1 MIQYVSSFLYSYGPV
16 NGKLFQ
22 NVNWHLRLHPQRRD
36 EAKSPLLVIAPAY
49 VPITVTQPQFLS
61 LALLLLHLTLQFS
74 LILRAL
80 LRPHREPSSRIAWVV
95 VILIFPVVGILA
107 YLLLGEVSIGRRRV
121 MNLAR
126 SEARLPSPAAVTAPV
141 LLTGTL
147 TGALIGSRR
156 PERRGPDENGPDEV
170 YRPLFQVGQSISG
183 FGPCGGNQGRL
194 AADSDD
200 AITGLV
206 ADIDAARE
214 LVHLLFYIWLP
225 DGNGTRVAEAL
236 IRAARRG
243 VTCRAMAD
251 DLGSR
256 LLIRSPLWARMAEA
270 GVRLVRALPAGNPL
284 LTSLMGPL
292 RGRVDLRNHRK
303 LAIIDQGITWCGSQN
318 CADPA
323 FTIKARYAPW
333 VDILVRFEGPIAR
346 QNQWLFASDWMAHRP
361 DDDLSGL
368 LLPKAGD
375 EQEPVFC
382 QGPGKPSRPGGDPTH
397 VQETP
402 VSPGS
407 SSRGAIL
414 AQAMGTGPTVRHA
427 AMPEFFTSLMFA
439 ARRELTVT
447 TPYYVPNEAMQAA
460 LCACARRGVKTRIIL
475 PARNDSWVV
484 AAASRSYYEDL
495 LAAGVEIHEYQA
507 GLLHAKTLTLDGEIS
522 LIGSANMDR
531 RSFDLNY
538 ENNVLIQD
546 QTLTTLIRQRQ
557 EDYLTH
563 SRPVNS
569 ATVAAW
575 PGWRRLWNNAI
586 AMLGPVL

>member
-1 MIQYVSSFLYSYGPV
+1 MR
-16 NGKLFQ
+16 Q
-22 NVNWHLRLHPQRRD
+22 NLPPWLKTSVC
-36 EAKSPLLVIAPAY
+36 LLVPEQIP
-49 VPITVTQPQFLS
+49 VTVTQPQFLS
-61 LALLLLHLTLQFS
+61 LTLLLLHLTLQFG

-80 LRPHREPSSRIAWVV
+80 LRPHREPASRIAWVV
-95 VILIFPVVGILA
+95 VILIFPVAGILA
-107 YLLLGEVSIGRRRV
+107 YLLLGEVSIGRRRALD
-121 MNLAR
+121 LAR
-126 SEARLPSPAAVTAPV
+126 SEARLPPPAAVTGPL
-141 LLTGTL
+141 LLTGSL
-147 TGALIGSRR
+147 TDSRTNSRR
-156 PERRGPDENGPDEV
+156 PEQSGPEEV
-170 YRPLFQVGQSISG
+170 YHPLFQVGQSISG

-214 LVHLLFYIWLP
+214 RVHLLFYIWLP

-270 GVRLVRALPAGNPL
+270 GVRLVRVLPAGNPL

-361 DDDLSGL
+361 DDDLSAL
-368 LLPKAGD
+368 LLPD
-375 EQEPVFC
+375 
-382 QGPGKPSRPGGDPTH
+382 S
-397 VQETP
+397 
-402 VSPGS
+402 SPGS
-407 SSRGAIL
+407 GPIL
-414 AQAMGTGPTVRHA
+414 AQALGTGPTVRHA

-546 QTLTTLIRQRQ
+546 PTLTRLIRQRQ
-557 EDYLTH
+557 EDYLTQ
-563 SRPVNS
+563 SRLITS
-569 ATVAAW
+569 AMVAAW

>member
-1 MIQYVSSFLYSYGPV
+1 MSISGATT
-16 NGKLFQ
+16 GDGMRQ
-22 NVNWHLRLHPQRRD
+22 NLPPWLLPPL
-36 EAKSPLLVIAPAY
+36 ASPFTL
-49 VPITVTQPQFLS
+49 TVTQPQFLS
-61 LALLLLHLTLQFS
+61 LALLLLHLTVQIG

-80 LRPHREPSSRIAWVV
+80 LRPHREPASRIAWVV
-95 VILIFPVVGILA
+95 VILIFPVAGILA
-107 YLLLGEVSIGRRRV
+107 YLLLGEVSIGRHRAL
-121 MNLAR
+121 NLAR
-126 SEARLPSPAAVTAPV
+126 SEARLPPPAAVTVPL
-141 LLTGTL
+141 LLTGFPSSSGGT
-147 TGALIGSRR
+147 
-156 PERRGPDENGPDEV
+156 ERSEPDLA
-170 YRPLFQVGQSISG
+170 YHPLFQVGESISG
-183 FGPCGGNQGRL
+183 FPPCGGNRGHL

-200 AITGLV
+200 AIADLV

-214 LVHLLFYIWLP
+214 QVHLLFYIWLP

-236 IRAARRG
+236 IQAAGRG

-270 GVRLVRALPAGNPL
+270 GVRLVRVLPAGNPL
-284 LTSLMGPL
+284 LTSLLGPL

-303 LAIIDQGITWCGSQN
+303 LAIIDRGITWCGSQN

-333 VDILVRFEGPIAR
+333 VDILVRFEGPLAR

-368 LLPKAGD
+368 LLPDAEDVRG
-375 EQEPVFC
+375 PGFC
-382 QGPGKPSRPGGDPTH
+382 QGPGMPSRPGGAPTH
-397 VQETP
+397 AQKTP
-402 VSPGS
+402 SAPAS
-407 SSRGAIL
+407 SGHGAIL

-439 ARRELTVT
+439 ARRDLTIT

-460 LCACARRGVKTRIIL
+460 LCACARRGVRTRIIL

-495 LAAGVEIHEYQA
+495 IEAGVEIHEYQV

-538 ENNVLIQD
+538 ENNVLIRD
-546 QTLTTLIRQRQ
+546 PTLTAAIRQRQ
-557 EDYLTH
+557 ESYLAQ
-563 SRPVNS
+563 SRPVTS
-569 ATVAAW
+569 AMVAAW

>member
-1 MIQYVSSFLYSYGPV
+1 M
-16 NGKLFQ
+16 
-22 NVNWHLRLHPQRRD
+22 
-36 EAKSPLLVIAPAY
+36 
-49 VPITVTQPQFLS
+49 TQPQLYS
-61 LALLLLHLTLQFS
+61 LALLLLHLSAQIGLM
-74 LILRAL
+74 LRAI
-80 LRPHREPSSRIAWVV
+80 LRPHREPASRIAWVL
-95 VILIFPVVGILA
+95 VILIFPVAGMVT
-107 YLLLGEVSIGRRRV
+107 YLLLGEVSIGRRRASR
-121 MNLAR
+121 LAR
-126 SEARLPSPAAVTAPV
+126 SEARLPPPAAVTGPLPVAGSGAPV
-141 LLTGTL
+141 GQILTDHE
-147 TGALIGSRR
+147 AHH
-156 PERRGPDENGPDEV
+156 
-170 YRPLFQVGQSISG
+170 PLFQVGESISG
-183 FGPCGGNQGRL
+183 FPPCGGNHGQL
-194 AADSDD
+194 AADAD
-200 AITGLV
+200 AGITGLV
-206 ADIDAARE
+206 VDIDAARE
-214 LVHLLFYIWLP
+214 RVHLLFYIWLP

-236 IRAARRG
+236 IRAAGRG

-256 LLIRSPLWARMAEA
+256 LLIRSPLWARMARA
-270 GVRLVRALPAGNPL
+270 GVRLVRVLPTGNPL
-284 LTSLMGPL
+284 LSSLMGPL

-361 DDDLSGL
+361 DEDLSSL
-368 LLPKAGD
+368 LRPDAGEERGVASGQD
-375 EQEPVFC
+375 PPVLRGRMVSPDPLVSGSTKLR
-382 QGPGKPSRPGGDPTH
+382 QDPAARPGSGQPSRLGGAPSPIPR
-397 VQETP
+397 TP
-402 VSPGS
+402 SVVAQVA
-407 SSRGAIL
+407 RGTIL
-414 AQAMGTGPTVRHA
+414 AQATGTGPTVRHA

-439 ARRELTVT
+439 ARRELTIT

-484 AAASRSYYEDL
+484 AAASRSYYGDL
-495 LAAGVEIHEYQA
+495 LEAGVEIHEYQA

-546 QTLTTLIRQRQ
+546 PTLTAAIRQRQ
-557 EDYLTH
+557 ESYLAQ
-563 SRPVNS
+563 SRLVTP
-569 ATVAAW
+569 AMVAAW
-575 PGWRRLWNNAI
+575 PAWRRLWNNAI